1 MKIEPRARELLSR
14 PIVGQL
20 GYLGLDGE
28 PKVNPTW
35 FRFVDGEIQVASPPN
50 AFKSRSL
57 RRDPRAVLTVSTP
70 DYPYQ
75 IASATGQ
82 VSIEVLEEE
91 PRRGDVAFVEE
102 ALCPL
107 EQHGGLRRENGLLCG
122 MGSEWHVEKGR
133 GPTHVRTECL
143 RGLDAQHEAAP

>member
-1 MKIEPRARELLSR
+1 MKIEPRARELLRR

-82 VSIEVLEEE
+82 VSIEVLKGE
-91 PRRGDVAFVEE
+91 PRIAFVRDIANHYLRPAEAEHYLEKWLKGGSPGPGDLLRLHINRVRFTTRSEE
-102 ALCPL
+102 
-107 EQHGGLRRENGLLCG
+107 H
-122 MGSEWHVEKGR
+122 
-133 GPTHVRTECL
+133 
-143 RGLDAQHEAAP
+143 